1 MKIEENRIRFKEF
14 KEKYKDYFKDKD
26 EIFNDNFNRLE

>member
-14 KEKYKDYFKDKD
+14 RERYKIIFRDKD
-26 EIFNDNFNRLE
+26 EIFNENFDGLE